1 LFFFLTFLL
10 VHLSINYADSVKSPT
25 AATDSAASAVA
36 SESSPADQNLTV
48 EDVAGLL
55 GVLLGL
61 RNLMPLACDAS
72 SFAQDSAFQLKG
84 SFGAKVTEKDTH
96 VDVLLV
102 LRVNMLLVFI
112 LYFILYFLYYLKM
125 DFRQPDLSYRRF
137 YLVIGTKVKCESS
150 LITSLLKTSYFTLL
164 YLTSLHLFTYLL

>member
-102 LRVNMLLVFI
+102 LRVNTAHLIHFI
-112 LYFILYFLYYLKM
+112 L
-125 DFRQPDLSYRRF
+125 LSYTFCTISRWTLDSRTCHTDAF
-137 YLVIGTKVKCESS
+137 IWS
-150 LITSLLKTSYFTLL
+150 LGQK
-164 YLTSLHLFTYLL
+164 